1 MSRMNAPWANSEQ
14 FGDALPE
21 FLRSPMTLAMGA
33 SILAHGIFF
42 LGLPIVANPGESQ
55 DIRPVNVVQLTPQEQ
70 AQTPAIALQP
80 QLPSSL
86 IPTNPLSPNGLLN
99 GSPNGLLT
107 PPIPVSPNPSSSF
120 TPFDFSGLSGG
131 STAQPSYSLPSGN
144 YDDSYLRDRIRVAE
158 AREAEARSALERERL
173 KLVTKPSPTPSPSG
187 SPSPTPSVTPTSLPS
202 VTPSVIGSSPPP
214 TNTPGIQTTST
225 PASSQPPIV
234 VTSVNPFHSKKAQEI
249 PNGLVYN
256 AENTQ
261 PISALMQGISSQWY
275 SDKVLRN
282 PRLQDQGN
290 KSVMASPFAK
300 QISSITLKSPRRAE
314 EITRYDPK
322 QPILIGFVMA
332 PNGQILDDTI
342 DVARSSGYPEL
353 NAIAVGEVRDY
364 LRKTRFPLTPS
375 KKHEIYTIGVTFVP

>member
-1 MSRMNAPWANSEQ
+1 MSRMNAPWANPEQ

-33 SILAHGIFF
+33 SILAHGVFF
-42 LGLPIVANPGESQ
+42 LGLPVVANHGDPQ
-55 DIRPVNVVQLTPQEQ
+55 DIRPVNVVQLTPQDQ
-70 AQTPAIALQP
+70 AQVPAIALQP
-80 QLPSSL
+80 QQPSSL
-86 IPTNPLSPNGLLN
+86 IPNPLSPNG
-99 GSPNGLLT
+99 SPNGLFT
-107 PPIPVSPNPSSSF
+107 PPIPVSPNPSSNS
-120 TPFDFSGLSGG
+120 TPFDFPGFSGG
-131 STAQPSYSLPSGN
+131 STSQPRYSFPLDNPDN
-144 YDDSYLRDRIRVAE
+144 SYLQDQIRVAE
-158 AREAEARSALERERL
+158 AREAEVRSVLERERL
-173 KLVTKPSPTPSPSG
+173 RVAARPSPTPSPSV

-214 TNTPGIQTTST
+214 TNTPGIQTTPT

-256 AENTQ
+256 AENTE

-300 QISSITLKSPRRAE
+300 QMSSITLKSPRRAE

-342 DVARSSGYPEL
+342 GVGRSSGYPEL

-364 LRKTRFPLTPS
+364 LRKKRFPPTPS